1 MIRINNKYLI
11 AGFIVIVILSL
22 YFGSGALLG
31 GGMNGKINE
40 SGWTGGNGLRWFPA
54 IVAIFFGVLIIW
66 LFFRKKKI

>member
-22 YFGSGALLG
+22 YFGSGVMME

-54 IVAIFFGVLIIW
+54 IVAVFFGVLISW